1 MQNAKGGRRVPCAR
15 RGTVKKG
22 STEQVS
28 VVHEAASFK
37 IPKGALVVPREMD
50 LGSGSTDGEQVPECI
65 CAPIWGHGGFVPNQK
80 KDRQEITESQ
90 PHMLGNEVTWR
101 VTEHCQSWHP
111 VSCPLIQCPFKRTKP
126 PPLVRSVLH
135 ERRSYGTC
143 VPCRFKDVSPSEP
156 KMISS

>member
-1 MQNAKGGRRVPCAR
+1 MQNAKGGREVPCAR

-28 VVHEAASFK
+28 VVHEDASFK

-80 KDRQEITESQ
+80 KDRQRSLSPNLTCWEMRSHGVSQ
-90 PHMLGNEVTWR
+90 NTARAGTL
-101 VTEHCQSWHP
+101 SP
-111 VSCPLIQCPFKRTKP
+111 VP
-126 PPLVRSVLH
+126 
-135 ERRSYGTC
+135 
-143 VPCRFKDVSPSEP
+143 
-156 KMISS
+156 